1 MLKYLSALLFL
12 LILATSAHA
21 KDNPQAMIVFD
32 ASGSM
37 WGQIEGTPKIQIAKE
52 ALSNVVSQWDEN
64 THLGLI
70 AYGHRK
76 KGDCNDI
83 EILIPVGP
91 VDKNGMIATVQ
102 KIQPKGK
109 TPISRAIKIAAEE
122 LRYTEEKA
130 TVILISD
137 GKENC
142 DADPCGTAKALES
155 EGIDFIAHVIG
166 FDVDKQTGEEL
177 RCIANATGGE
187 YFSAKNASSLN
198 DAMGKVIEKVQKK
211 EAPKPIVKKPE
222 NNLKIVAVE
231 VEGGPW
237 IKANH
242 SIYTDTGDVDERGD
256 RVTNCYSTKD
266 KACKES
272 IPVGSYIIESRYNK
286 FRLKTPVEIKGGET
300 SDIEIIMGGTG
311 KINIIA
317 REVAASPM
325 IKANHSIYTDTGDE
339 DELGDRV
346 TNCYSTKDKSCKER
360 IPVGNYIIESRYNK
374 FNLKTP
380 VTVKFGETSEVEIFM
395 GETGKINIIAREVAA
410 GPIIK
415 ANHSIYT
422 DTGDEDELGDRVTNC
437 YSTKD
442 KSCKERIPVGNY
454 IIESRYNKF
463 NLKTPVTVKFGETS
477 EVEIFMGETGKI
489 NIIAREVAAGPIIK
503 ANHSIY
509 TDTGDEDE
517 RGDRVTNCYST
528 KDKSCKERIPVGKY
542 IIESRYNE
550 FNLKTPVEVKFGET
564 SDVEII
570 TGQTGK
576 VELTASAGEA
586 GKWIKAGHFIYKD
599 SGDEDEL
606 GDRVATCNSAK
617 DKPCKVRIPLGKY
630 VIETQY
636 EGGTQKTPFELKAG
650 ETSKINVNFAA
661 PAQPETTENTEAAEA
676 IEATADD
683 ASNAERLDALEMFTD
698 EQGE

>member
-346 TNCYSTKDKSCKER
+346 TNCYSTKDKACR
-360 IPVGNYIIESRYNK
+360 ES
-374 FNLKTP
+374 
-380 VTVKFGETSEVEIFM
+380 
-395 GETGKINIIAREVAA
+395 
-410 GPIIK
+410 
-415 ANHSIYT
+415 
-422 DTGDEDELGDRVTNC
+422 
-437 YSTKD
+437 
-442 KSCKERIPVGNY
+442 IPVGNY